1 MRVVVNAE
9 TGIERR
15 VRPLPGSPLGL
26 LGRPLSAGTGIA
38 SSVPDCHDL
47 RAVGHEIVNHS
58 SWLNAA
64 GQLFKPAPRVSSVP
78 IAPGEFCIVVD
89 DALANPEGL
98 VSWALAQRFR
108 PPEGFPYPGV
118 ILDAPPAVTALVCD
132 YFAQHVRGRLGG
144 RRTLSTTV
152 RLSLVT
158 LAPQQLRPMQWQCHR
173 DRLGRGTPETRL
185 AAMVAYLFHE
195 TELGGTSFYRPLLS
209 EEDTERMIND
219 AGRMSAAEFSAR
231 YGLESSYLSGS
242 NRYFERV
249 AQVPAAWNRMLFY
262 NGDLFHSADI
272 TVPARLSGD
281 PRRGRLTLN
290 GFFTC
295 RPAVR

>member
-1 MRVVVNAE
+1 MEPV
-9 TGIERR
+9 
-15 VRPLPGSPLGL
+15 S
-26 LGRPLSAGTGIA
+26 
-38 SSVPDCHDL
+38 
-47 RAVGHEIVNHS
+47 HS
-58 SWLNAA
+58 SWLNGA
-64 GQLFKPAPRVSSVP
+64 GQFFNPAARVDAVQ
-78 IAPGEFCIVVD
+78 IAPGEVCIIVD
-89 DALANPEGL
+89 EALANPEGL
-98 VSWALAQRFR
+98 VGWAVTRRFR

-118 ILDAPPAVTALVCD
+118 ILDAPPPVTGLIGD
-132 YFAQHVRGRLGG
+132 YFARHVRARLGG

-173 DRLGRGTPETRL
+173 DRLGRATPEIRL
-185 AAMVAYLFHE
+185 AAMVAYLFHDG
-195 TELGGTSFYRPLLS
+195 ELGGTSFYRPLLS

-219 AGRMSAAEFSAR
+219 AGRMSAADFSAR
-231 YGLESSYLSGS
+231 YGLECGYLSGS

-272 TVPARLSGD
+272 TAPARLSGD

-295 RPAVR
+295 RPAAR